1 MSIST
6 TRHWSLL
13 STYLGPQWRHAILLA
28 VLLFSSIA
36 LQLISPQVI
45 RYFIDTAQSGRSD
58 QALLHG
64 LAIQHEQVLDVD
76 QILACNVLERWWHCG
91 RRVRGLRWCRRC
103 RQGVTTLAGHAGFQG
118 YEATLQVFLGF
129 GHHGGEPAGTHPP
142 SAACGRWPDPTG
154 ECFGTSR
161 DRRRHT
167 QNLLSQ
173 V

>member
-58 QALLHG
+58 QALLLAAGIFIVAG
-64 LAIQHEQVLDVD
+64 LAQR
-76 QILACNVLERWWHCG
+76 AF
-91 RRVRGLRWCRRC
+91 
-103 RQGVTTLAGHAGFQG
+103 A
-118 YEATLQVFLGF
+118 
-129 GHHGGEPAGTHPP
+129 
-142 SAACGRWPDPTG
+142 
-154 ECFGTSR
+154 FGTLYVGENVGWTATNALR
-161 DRRRHT
+161 ADLARHCLRLDMSFHKAHT
-167 QNLLSQ
+167 PGELIERIDGDVAALDDFLSQ
-173 V
+173 FSIRLIPRIRPLDQRRARAIVREVDDSIPTI